1 MLVLSDS
8 LGTRIAPLC
17 ERACAGLLPRRAP
30 VSETTDSRRGHPD
43 RVAPLAACVCLRGL
57 PSTSRSD
64 LFDPERSYQMWRKQS
79 KRISLTLAETKKQSF
94 KRKHQTLMH
103 QNHVGMNQR
112 AEITLP
118 FAFQRFEFLL
128 CHSHFCVSKRFGIGM
143 RSPSLN
149 GKHNAQE
156 ILRIFKMHECEK
168 RKNKTTPLRKTQEH
182 AKHATYEKYEK

>member
-8 LGTRIAPLC
+8 LGTRIAPPC
-17 ERACAGLLPRRAP
+17 VRACAGLLPRRAP
-30 VSETTDSRRGHPD
+30 ISETTDSRRGHPD
-43 RVAPLAACVCLRGL
+43 RVAALAACVCLRGL

-149 GKHNAQE
+149 GKHNAQG
-156 ILRIFKMHECEK
+156 ILRNFKTHKCEK

-182 AKHATYEKYEK
+182 AKHATYEK